1 MSGSV
6 KRLLMFAP
14 PHGRVAA
21 AAIGAFLAI
30 CCVLGS
36 PTEVQAKHAA
46 PGADQ
51 DETPDA
57 SAPPGGDRSGQS
69 TVITGEVVETHD
81 RLTPEVFRG
90 IERVHSFRINLSG
103 KNQIHETW
111 TISRPDMGAWRL
123 NRQGGI
129 RNGNRTRFGFKIK
142 QSEGDATIGEN
153 GSHVVWHVLGEK
165 KLQRIFAGQH
175 FLMMMDIEIGP
186 DNACRVDARYLQ
198 QTGFEFVVMRRGDND
213 ELANFSLPHVERAS
227 CAIQ

>member
-1 MSGSV
+1 MSGLSD
-6 KRLLMFAP
+6 RLLSLAP
-14 PHGRVAA
+14 SRGRVGAA
-21 AAIGAFLAI
+21 AFGGLFALF
-30 CCVLGS
+30 CVLG
-36 PTEVQAKHAA
+36 PAEVQAKHAA
-46 PGADQ
+46 LGADRD

-57 SAPPGGDRSGQS
+57 SAPASGDRNGQS
-69 TVITGEVVETHD
+69 TLITGEVVETHD

-103 KNQIHETW
+103 KNQVRETW

-142 QSEGDATIGEN
+142 QTEDAATIGES

-175 FLMMMDIEIGP
+175 FLMMMDIEIGS
-186 DNACRVDARYLQ
+186 DNSCRVDARYLQ
-198 QTGFEFVVMRRGDND
+198 QTGFEFIVMRRADND